1 MNAPA
6 NPKVLEFAREELAG
20 KLKAMCVGLLESF
33 KTPWNM
39 TSEKNQEI
47 ALAKMEEVIEQQVRR
62 AVLVIATERTPSLS
76 GTVESVT
83 FKDGIKAVL
92 TLDRHAE
99 GRHDL
104 ADAEGTTVLIVMA
117 NPEQF
122 TGGMEK
128 VGAQPDQNAL
138 NLESLPEIRP
148 EDDGTYTIYKD
159 KVPTPG
165 GKGFPDHAAAEAWVQ
180 KQLGVGKPK
189 TDKKGS
195 KKAKAEEPPAG
206 EQQPPAAAAKSEPA
220 PDLEEVK
227 TAFHTTAK
235 EEAAKD
241 GGDWEAGW
249 NAIVAK
255 YPSAWV
261 QEYYGELSSSYADGW
276 ESAGDE

>member
-39 TSEKNQEI
+39 TSEKNQAI
-47 ALAKMEEVIEQQVRR
+47 ALAKMEEVIQQQVRR
-62 AVLVIATERTPSLS
+62 AVMVIATERNPRLS
-76 GTVESVT
+76 ATVESVT

-92 TLDRHAE
+92 TLDKHAE

-104 ADAEGTTVLIVMA
+104 ADAEGSTCVIVMA

-128 VGAQPDQNAL
+128 VGAQPDQAAL
-138 NLESLPEIRP
+138 GLESLPEIRK
-148 EDDGTYTIYKD
+148 ESDGTYTIYKD
-159 KVPTPG
+159 KVPMPG
-165 GKGFPDHAAAEAWVQ
+165 GKGFPDHAAAEAWLQ
-180 KQLGVGKPK
+180 KTLGIEKPK
-189 TDKKGS
+189 AEKKGA
-195 KKAKAEEPPAG
+195 KKGKTEEPPAD
-206 EQQPPAAAAKSEPA
+206 EQKAPAAARKPEPA
-220 PDLEEVK
+220 PDLEEAK
-227 TAFHTTAK
+227 RAFHAAAK

-249 NAIVAK
+249 SAIVAK

-261 QEYYGELSSSYADGW
+261 QDNYAEISAAYADGW
-276 ESAGDE
+276 EEGTED

>member
-6 NPKVLEFAREELAG
+6 NPKILEFAREELAG

-47 ALAKMEEVIEQQVRR
+47 ALHRMEEVIERSVRQ
-62 AVLVIATERTPSLS
+62 AVIVIATDRAPSLA

-92 TLDRHAE
+92 TLDKHAE
-99 GRHDL
+99 GRHNL

-128 VGAQPDQNAL
+128 VGAAPDQHGL
-138 NLESLPEIRP
+138 PLESQPEIRK
-148 EDDGTYTIYKD
+148 EKDGSYSVFKDD
-159 KVPTPG
+159 VRMPG
-165 GKGFPDHAAAEAWVQ
+165 GAGFPTHDAAEQWLQ
-180 KQLGVGKPK
+180 KLLGIEKKK
-189 TDKKGS
+189 TEKKDAKKG
-195 KKAKAEEPPAG
+195 KAEEPPAAV
-206 EQQPPAAAAKSEPA
+206 EQPPAVAT
-220 PDLEEVK
+220 PDLEEAK
-227 TAFHTTAK
+227 KAFFKAAE
-235 EEAAKD
+235 EEAKKD
-241 GGDWEAGW
+241 SGTWETGW
-249 NAIVAK
+249 DSVVAK

-261 QEYYGELSSSYADGW
+261 QDNYGELSSAYADGW
-276 ESAGDE
+276 ENSGD